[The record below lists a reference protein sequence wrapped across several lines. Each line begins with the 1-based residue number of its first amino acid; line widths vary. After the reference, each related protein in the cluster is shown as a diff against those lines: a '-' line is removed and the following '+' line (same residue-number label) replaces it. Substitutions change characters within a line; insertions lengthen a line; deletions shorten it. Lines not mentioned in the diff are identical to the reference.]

1 MQKSKPILAPK
12 TDYVEVYEKAMQD
25 VVSACGSKDTANRML
40 DELHGSYQSTERK
53 LRDIEKKHGSDGE
66 AYAKEKDRALQLAK
80 YNVHRIVEKYV
91 PNASWHLEEL
101 IMGASLAVTATLL
114 PSAQAAGTLIAATGI
129 VAIGGS
135 YYIGFKL
142 LRNWKAIAGKQ
153 RLADFVGRGLPKF
166 KLTRKS

>member
-1 MQKSKPILAPK
+1 MQKSKPVLAPK

-25 VVSACGSKDTANRML
+25 VIAACGSKDTANEML
-40 DELHGSYQSTERK
+40 DELHEYYQTTERK
-53 LRDIEKKHGSDGE
+53 LKDIEKKQGKGGE
-66 AYAKEKDRALQLAK
+66 GYLKEKERALETAK
-80 YNVHRIVEKYV
+80 YEVHRIVEKHV

-114 PSAQAAGTLIAATGI
+114 PSSQAAGTLIAATGI

-142 LRNWKAIAGKQ
+142 LRNWKAIAGKH
-153 RLADFVGRGLPKF
+153 RLAGFVGRSLPKF
-166 KLTRKS
+166 KLAKKG

>member
-1 MQKSKPILAPK
+1 MQKTKPMLSPK

-25 VVSACGSKDTANRML
+25 VVAACGSKEIANSML
-40 DELHGSYQSTERK
+40 DELHGYYQTTERRLK
-53 LRDIEKKHGSDGE
+53 DIEKKHGNRGE
-66 AYAKEKDRALQLAK
+66 IYIKEKERALETAK
-80 YNVHRIVEKYV
+80 YDVHRIVDKYV

-142 LRNWKAIAGKQ
+142 LRNWKAIAGKH
-153 RLADFVGRGLPKF
+153 RLAGFVGRNLPKF
-166 KLTRKS
+166 KLAKKG